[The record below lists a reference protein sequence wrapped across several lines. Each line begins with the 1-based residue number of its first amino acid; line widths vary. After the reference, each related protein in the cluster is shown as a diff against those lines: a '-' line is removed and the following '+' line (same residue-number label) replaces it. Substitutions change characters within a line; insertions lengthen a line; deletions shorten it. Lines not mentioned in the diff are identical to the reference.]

1 MYKSK
6 LYSMIHCLKVE
17 QVDCVEEGVVMNIT
31 AKTKFGL
38 KALMDI
44 AYHHRVGPVQ
54 RRHIATRQGI
64 PTDYMDQILMHLRN
78 SGLIQS
84 LRGREGGYHLALE
97 PEEISVWDV
106 VMSVEDEPYTVAG
119 HNPEQN
125 LAYATECITEP
136 AWDAVSN
143 AIVEQLKTSTLAK
156 MLADAEGRIVA
167 KGLDPV
173 DLMES
178 KPKNSSQGGFR
189 PMLSLVQGS

>member
-1 MYKSK
+1 
-6 LYSMIHCLKVE
+6 
-17 QVDCVEEGVVMNIT
+17 MNIT
-31 AKTKFGL
+31 AKTRFGL

-54 RRHIATRQGI
+54 RRHIAVRQGI
-64 PTDYMDQILMHLRN
+64 PTDYMDQILMRLRN

-97 PEEISVWDV
+97 PDEITVWDV
-106 VMSVEDEPYTVAG
+106 VTSVEDEPYSVNGYT
-119 HNPEQN
+119 PEEN

-136 AWDAVSN
+136 AWSAVSDS
-143 AIVEQLKTSTLAK
+143 IVQQLKNCTLAK
-156 MLADAEGRIVA
+156 MLSEAEGRILA

-178 KPKNSSQGGFR
+178 RPKNGTQNHIRNVVGLPHNS
-189 PMLSLVQGS
+189 

>member
-1 MYKSK
+1 
-6 LYSMIHCLKVE
+6 
-17 QVDCVEEGVVMNIT
+17 MNIT
-31 AKTKFGL
+31 AKTRFGL

-44 AYHHRVGPVQ
+44 AYHHKVGPVQ
-54 RRHIATRQGI
+54 RRHIAVRQGI
-64 PTDYMDQILMHLRN
+64 PTDYMDQILMRLRN

-106 VMSVEDEPYTVAG
+106 VNSVEDEPYSVHG
-119 HNPEQN
+119 YKPEDN

-136 AWDAVSN
+136 AWSGVSD
-143 AIVEQLKTSTLAK
+143 AIVEQLKKCTLDK
-156 MLADAEGRIVA
+156 MLSEAEDRILA

-178 KPKNSSQGGFR
+178 RPKGSGQPGLRNVVGLVHNS
-189 PMLSLVQGS
+189 

>member
-1 MYKSK
+1 
-6 LYSMIHCLKVE
+6 
-17 QVDCVEEGVVMNIT
+17 MNIT
-31 AKTKFGL
+31 AKTRFGL

-54 RRHIATRQGI
+54 RRHIALRQGI
-64 PTDYMDQILMHLRN
+64 PTDYMDQILMRLRS

-106 VMSVEDEPYTVAG
+106 AVSVEDEPYSAG
-119 HNPEQN
+119 PHEPEDN

-136 AWDAVSN
+136 AWSAVSQ
-143 AIVEQLKTSTLAK
+143 AIELQLKSCTLAK
-156 MLADAEGRIVA
+156 MLSEAENRIVA

-173 DLMES
+173 DLMEQR
-178 KPKNSSQGGFR
+178 PRGGTQSGAR
-189 PMLSLVQGS
+189 QIVGLA

>member
-1 MYKSK
+1 
-6 LYSMIHCLKVE
+6 
-17 QVDCVEEGVVMNIT
+17 MNIT
-31 AKTKFGL
+31 AKTRFGL

-54 RRHIATRQGI
+54 RRHIAVRQGI
-64 PTDYMDQILMHLRN
+64 PTDYMDQILMRLRN

-97 PEEISVWDV
+97 PEEITVWDV
-106 VMSVEDEPYTVAG
+106 VNSVEDEPYSVHG
-119 HNPEQN
+119 HHPDDN

-136 AWDAVSN
+136 AWKAVSE
-143 AIVEQLKTSTLAK
+143 AIVVQLKSCTLAK
-156 MLADAEGRIVA
+156 MLNEAEGRILA

-178 KPKNSSQGGFR
+178 RPKGSSQSPVRNVVG
-189 PMLSLVQGS
+189 LAQS

>member
-1 MYKSK
+1 
-6 LYSMIHCLKVE
+6 
-17 QVDCVEEGVVMNIT
+17 MNIT
-31 AKTKFGL
+31 AKTRFGL

-54 RRHIATRQGI
+54 RRHIAMRQGI
-64 PTDYMDQILMHLRN
+64 PTDYMDQILMRLRN

-106 VMSVEDEPYTVAG
+106 VCSVEDEPYDVHG
-119 HNPEQN
+119 YKPEVN

-136 AWDAVSN
+136 AWKTLSDALE
-143 AIVEQLKTSTLAK
+143 EQLKSRSLAQ
-156 MLADAEGRIVA
+156 MLNEAERRILA

-178 KPKNSSQGGFR
+178 RPKGESQPVLRAVVGF
-189 PMLSLVQGS
+189 SQTGSR

>member
-1 MYKSK
+1 
-6 LYSMIHCLKVE
+6 
-17 QVDCVEEGVVMNIT
+17 MNIT
-31 AKTKFGL
+31 AKTRFGL

-54 RRHIATRQGI
+54 RRHIAARQGI
-64 PTDYMDQILMHLRN
+64 PTDYMDQILLRLRN

-106 VMSVEDEPYTVAG
+106 MNSVEDEPYTVHG
-119 HNPEQN
+119 YSPETN

-136 AWDAVSN
+136 AWKAVSE
-143 AIVEQLKTSTLAK
+143 AVEGQLKKCSLAK
-156 MLADAEGRIVA
+156 MLSEAESRIVA

-178 KPKNSSQGGFR
+178 RPKNSSQGSA
-189 PMLSLVQGS
+189 MLKSVVGLAQGS

>member
-1 MYKSK
+1 
-6 LYSMIHCLKVE
+6 
-17 QVDCVEEGVVMNIT
+17 MNIT
-31 AKTKFGL
+31 AKTRFGL

-54 RRHIATRQGI
+54 RRHIAMRQGI
-64 PTDYMDQILMHLRN
+64 PTDYMDQILMRLRT

-106 VMSVEDEPYTVAG
+106 VNSVEDEPYSAG
-119 HNPEQN
+119 PHHPDDH

-136 AWDAVSN
+136 AWNAVSGS
-143 AIVEQLKTSTLAK
+143 IVAQLKACTLAK
-156 MLADAEGRIVA
+156 MLADAETRIVA

-173 DLMES
+173 DLMEQR
-178 KPKNSSQGGFR
+178 PKGSTGGANR
-189 PMLSLVQGS
+189 PILGLAEGS